1 MLDFAKFGVRGWL
14 GGRRLQV
21 LESRAD
27 RRAYVLHRIEL
38 AGLSE
43 PEKALL
49 LADVATVARIHH
61 RNVCRI
67 FDYSVNKEEGMV
79 FVLAE
84 LCGGGSLE
92 ARIAEARGLGI
103 PFSSADIWDVIVQ
116 LLRAIGHIHRRLDRP
131 AKRRP
136 FLLHPS
142 CLHFTDGG
150 VLKVDLL
157 TVMFVPIRGIE
168 RYAPPELQAVRFFTE
183 RTTIYTVG
191 SIAHEMVA
199 CSFLEAADTRLT
211 HEEICPIDTLDGC
224 IPYRMAAS
232 LQYMCKANVRDRADS
247 NAILDEIPKA
257 ITAMERRQ
265 NIIRDSHGSTRLM
278 LACLSN
284 SSSMA
289 RMHIYEAGLLSGKG
303 LTALMLAA
311 LNNAPRAAKHLVH
324 QEAFYTVTEFS
335 LNSLTFVDATALML
349 AAAVGSL
356 DVLKLLLPIEGGR
369 QSGKGWTALM
379 YAAGNHQIAA
389 VHLLSACEARL
400 FTNHLSR
407 FGCGFTAL
415 MAAAYNGCPEACA
428 LLVKHEA
435 GMRVPMEN
443 PNYPGWYA
451 LVFAAAAGNVECV
464 LSLAPHE
471 GAMAATL
478 ALKIVGEQEDD
489 SLRPDARR
497 MIQAELIKYTRCT
510 TSILARTAQRRPR
523 RQAVTNVIAKN

>member
-1 MLDFAKFGVRGWL
+1 MLDFTKFGVRGWL
-14 GGRRLQV
+14 GNKRLQV
-21 LESRAD
+21 LESLVD
-27 RRAYVLHRIEL
+27 RRAYALHRIEL
-38 AGLSE
+38 EGLSD

-67 FDYSVNKEEGMV
+67 YDYSVNKEDGV
-79 FVLAE
+79 VLILAE

-103 PFSSADIWDVIVQ
+103 SFSSADIWDVIVQ
-116 LLRAIGHIHRRLDRP
+116 LLRAIGHIHLRLDRP

-142 CLHFTDGG
+142 CLHFTDSG
-150 VLKVDLL
+150 VLKIDLL
-157 TVMFVPIRGIE
+157 TVMFMPIQGRE
-168 RYAPPELQAVRFFTE
+168 RYAPPELQTVRFFTE

-199 CSFLEAADTRLT
+199 CSFLSATDERLT
-211 HEEICPIDTLDGC
+211 SEDICPIDTLDEYL
-224 IPYRMAAS
+224 PYRMAAS
-232 LQYMCKANVRDRADS
+232 LQCMCKTSARDRADS

-257 ITAMERRQ
+257 VTAMERRQ

-278 LACLSN
+278 LACLAN

-289 RMHIYEAGLLSGKG
+289 RMHIYEAGLLSSKG

-311 LNNAPRAAKHLVH
+311 LNNASRAAKHLVH
-324 QEAFYTVTEFS
+324 REAFYTVAEFS
-335 LNSLTFVDATALML
+335 LDSLTFVDATALML

-379 YAAGNHQIAA
+379 YAAGNRQIAA
-389 VHLLSACEARL
+389 VHLLSAWEARL

-428 LLVKHEA
+428 LLAKHEA

-451 LVFAAAAGNVECV
+451 LVFAAAAGNFECV
-464 LSLAPHE
+464 LALVPHE
-471 GAMAATL
+471 GAMAAPL
-478 ALKIVGEQEDD
+478 ALTIVDRQEDD
-489 SLRPDARR
+489 SLRPDIRR
-497 MIQAELIKYTRCT
+497 AIQAELVKYTRCT
-510 TSILARTAQRRPR
+510 TSILAKTAQRRPR
-523 RQAVTNVIAKN
+523 RKAISSEIAKN